1 MAGALLTDLYELNM
15 AASYLRR
22 GMDGAA
28 TFSLFVRRMP
38 PHRGFLVA
46 AGLEACLDH
55 LEKFAFDE
63 EDLTYLAG
71 AGFDSSAV
79 QAFREL
85 RFTGEVWAVPEGRIV
100 YANEPLLEVT
110 APIAEAQL
118 AETFLLNAISL
129 HTTVATKAAR
139 CRIAAEGREL
149 VDFSFRRDQGV
160 DAALAVARACALVG
174 FAATSNVDAAHRLGL
189 RAAGTMAHSYVE
201 SFPSEAE
208 AFRAFAEDFPGRTT
222 FLVDTYD
229 TIGGVRA
236 AIEVIREL
244 ALEPPLAV
252 RLDSGDLAE
261 LSRAARGDLDEAGL
275 PEVRIF
281 ASGGLDEYA
290 IDRLVRGGA
299 PIDAFGV
306 GTMVGVSADAPYVD
320 SVYKLVDY
328 AGRPVSKLSPAKATA
343 PGAKQVF
350 RGPEGDVIALRE
362 EPAPVGSQEPMLRH
376 AMMHG
381 QRVAPADT
389 LEAARERFEHDLA
402 EIPPAE
408 ARIFDPV
415 APEIPLSDALRRLD
429 AETREEMRVR
439 QPSLEPRSH

>member
-22 GMDGAA
+22 GMDGSA
-28 TFSLFVRRMP
+28 TFSLFIRRMP

-46 AGLEACLDH
+46 TGLEACLDH
-55 LEKFAFDE
+55 LERFAFDE

-71 AGFDSSAV
+71 AGFDAAAV
-79 QAFREL
+79 DAFRDL
-85 RFTGEVWAVPEGRIV
+85 RFTGEVWAVPEGRVV

-139 CRIAAEGREL
+139 CLIAAEGREL

-174 FAATSNVDAAHRLGL
+174 FAATSNVDAAHRLGI

-201 SFPSEAE
+201 SFPSEVE

-229 TIGGVRA
+229 TFGGVRA

-244 ALEPPLAV
+244 GLEPPLAV
-252 RLDSGDLAE
+252 RLDSGDLAQ
-261 LSRAARGDLDEAGL
+261 LSRGARAILDEAGL
-275 PEVRIF
+275 PEVRVF

-290 IDRLVRGGA
+290 IEGLVRGGA

-320 SVYKLVDY
+320 SVYKLVSY

-350 RGPEGDVIALRE
+350 RGPDGDVIALRD
-362 EPAPVGSQEPMLRH
+362 EPPGEGQEPLLN
-376 AMMHG
+376 
-381 QRVAPADT
+381 RVMSGGRRTDAQEP
-389 LEAARERFEHDLA
+389 LEAARTRFEHDLA
-402 EIPPAE
+402 TIPDGA
-408 ARIFDPV
+408 AGISDPMT
-415 APEIPLSDALRRLD
+415 PEIPLSDALRALD
-429 AETREEMRVR
+429 ERTREEMRAR
-439 QPSLEPRSH
+439 QPSLEPRST